1 MTQSFL
7 LSIIIPVYN
16 EKNNID
22 LLIDRIV
29 TTIARYNYEL
39 IFVDDGSTDNT
50 LSVIKSHAQKNH
62 RIKLISF
69 NRNFGHQM
77 ALTAGYRFCKGDSAV
92 TIDADMQDPPEI
104 IPEMI
109 EKWQAGAKIVYAK
122 RNKREVDDPFKKLTA
137 AWFYRFIN
145 FLSDRP
151 IPQNVGDYRL
161 VDRAVIDF
169 LNELPEHAPFLRGLV
184 SWSGYPE
191 DFVYFDREKRHAGT
205 THYSIAKML
214 NFALDGITSFSA
226 KPLRMAT
233 IMGFIAATFGFL
245 GIIYAVIGKLLLP
258 IPWVTG
264 WTGLF
269 VGIMFIGG
277 VQLITIGI
285 IGEYISKI
293 YMEVLNRPHY
303 IVREKVNL

>member
-1 MTQSFL
+1 MSNFL
-7 LSIIIPVYN
+7 LSLIIPVYN
-16 EKNNID
+16 EENNID
-22 LLIDRIV
+22 AL
-29 TTIARYNYEL
+29 IARILNVIAKYNYEI
-39 IFVDDGSTDNT
+39 IFVDDGSKDSTTDK
-50 LSVIKSHAQKNH
+50 IKSHTQKNQH
-62 RIKLISF
+62 IKLISF

-77 ALTAGYRFCKGDSAV
+77 ALSAGYKICKGDCAV
-92 TIDADMQDPPEI
+92 TIDADMQDQPEI
-104 IPEMI
+104 IPEMV

-122 RNKREVDDPFKKLTA
+122 RNNREVDDPFKKLTA
-137 AWFYRFIN
+137 TWFYKFIN

-161 VDRAVIDF
+161 IDRAVIDF
-169 LNELPEHAPFLRGLV
+169 LNQLGEHAPFLRGLV
-184 SWSGYPE
+184 AWSGYPE
-191 DFVYFDREKRHAGT
+191 DYVYFVREKRHAGR
-205 THYSIAKML
+205 THYSIAKMI

-233 IMGFIAATFGFL
+233 YMGFLAATFGFL
-245 GIIYAVIGKLLLP
+245 GVIYAIIGKLLLP

-303 IVREKVNL
+303 IIKEKVNL